1 MREFPEVKKRL
12 GFGMMRLPMVDNHV
26 DIEQVKEMVDAFLSN
41 GFNYFD
47 TAHGYI
53 DGLSELAIKECLT
66 SRYPREAY
74 LLTDKLTDNFF
85 DNEEDIDRVF
95 KDELD
100 ACGVEYFD
108 FYLMHALNRFKYP
121 KFQECKAFEHALKFK
136 SEGRIK
142 HLGISFHDTA
152 DILDEILTN
161 HPEIEV
167 VQIQF
172 NYLDYNDMTM
182 QSRLCYETVVKHG
195 KRVIVMEPIR
205 GGSLIN
211 LPGKAKEV
219 LDNSGHR
226 PAELA
231 LRFAASP
238 EHMLVVL
245 SGMSNIEQMKDN
257 ISFMKDFVP
266 INDEE
271 FKISQEIASLVGA
284 ENMIRCTA
292 CRYCVKGCPMS
303 IQIPDLFGCLN
314 SKQHFGN
321 WMADHY
327 YHNVATKDHG
337 KARDCIKCG
346 QCENVCP
353 QKLPIRDLLEQVSQ
367 EFDK

>member
-26 DIEQVKEMVDAFLSN
+26 DIEQVKVMVDAFISN

-74 LLTDKLTDNFF
+74 VLTDKLTDNFF
-85 DNEEDIDRVF
+85 NNEEDIDRVF
-95 KDELD
+95 QDELD

-108 FYLMHALNRFKYP
+108 FYLMHALNRFNYP
-121 KFQECKAFEHALKFK
+121 KFVKCKAFEHALKFK
-136 SEGRIK
+136 AEGRIK
-142 HLGISFHDTA
+142 HLGFSFHDTA
-152 DILDEILTN
+152 DVLDQILTE
-161 HPEIEV
+161 HPEVEV
-167 VQIQF
+167 VQIQY
-172 NYLDYNDMTM
+172 NYLDYDDMTM

-211 LPGKAKEV
+211 LPAKPKE
-219 LDNSGHR
+219 LLEKSGHR

-245 SGMSNIEQMKDN
+245 SGMSNIDQMKDN

-271 FKISQEIASLVGA
+271 FKLSQDIASLIGA
-284 ENMIRCTA
+284 ENMIKCTA
-292 CRYCVKGCPMS
+292 CKYCVKGCPMN

-314 SKQHFGN
+314 SKQHFNN
-321 WMADHY
+321 WMADYY
-327 YHNVATKDHG
+327 YHNIATKDHG
-337 KARDCIKCG
+337 KACDCIKCG
-346 QCENVCP
+346 QCENICP
-353 QKLPIRDLLEQVSQ
+353 QKLPIRDLLEEVSK

>member
-12 GFGMMRLPMVDNHV
+12 GFGMMRLPMIGEDV
-26 DIEQVKEMVDAFLSN
+26 DIEQVKKMVDAFIDN

-53 DGLSELAIKECLT
+53 SGKSELAIKECLT
-66 SRYPREAY
+66 SRYSRDEY

-85 DNEEDIDRVF
+85 NSEEDIDRVF
-95 KDELD
+95 QDELD

-121 KFQECKAFEHALKFK
+121 KFKECKAFEHAKRFK
-136 SEGRIK
+136 EEGRIK

-152 DILDEILTN
+152 DILDMILSE

-172 NYLDYNDMTM
+172 NYLDYDDMTM
-182 QSRLCYETVVKHG
+182 QSKLCYETVVKHG

-211 LPGKAKEV
+211 LPGKAKEL
-219 LDNSGHR
+219 LDKSGHK

-238 EHMLVVL
+238 EHMLVIL
-245 SGMSNIEQMKDN
+245 SGMSNIDQMLDN
-257 ISFMKDFVP
+257 VSFMKDFVP
-266 INDEE
+266 INEEE
-271 FKISQEIASLVGA
+271 FKLSQDIAKLIGA

-292 CRYCVKGCPMS
+292 CRYCVDGCPMG
-303 IQIPDLFGCLN
+303 ILIPDLFGCLN

-327 YHNVATKDHG
+327 YKHVATNGHG
-337 KARDCIKCG
+337 KANECIKCG
-346 QCENVCP
+346 HCESVCP
-353 QKLPIRDLLEQVSQ
+353 QKLPIRDLLEQVSR

>member
-12 GFGMMRLPMVDNHV
+12 GFGMMRLPMVDGHV
-26 DIEQVKEMVDAFLSN
+26 DTEQVKTMVDAFIEN

-53 DGLSELAIKECLT
+53 DGQSELAVKECLT
-66 SRYPREAY
+66 SRYPRDKY

-85 DNEEDIDRVF
+85 NSEEDIDPVIH
-95 KDELD
+95 DELN

-108 FYLMHALNRFKYP
+108 FLLMHALNRFKYEH
-121 KFQECKAFEHALKFK
+121 FMRNKAFEHAKRFK
-136 SEGRIK
+136 EEGLIRHI
-142 HLGISFHDTA
+142 GISFHDTA
-152 DILDEILTN
+152 DVLDKILSE

-172 NYLDYNDMTM
+172 NYLDYDDMTV
-182 QSRLCYETVVKHG
+182 QSRLCYETLVKHG
-195 KRVIVMEPIR
+195 KRAIVMEPIR

-211 LPGKAKEV
+211 LPGKAKEL

-245 SGMSNIEQMKDN
+245 SGMSNIDQMLDN
-257 ISFMKDFVP
+257 ISFMKDFKP
-266 INDEE
+266 IDEEE
-271 FKISQEIASLVGA
+271 FKLTQEIASLVGA
-284 ENMIRCTA
+284 ENMIRCTS
-292 CRYCVKGCPMS
+292 CRYCVKGCPMG
-303 IQIPDLFGCLN
+303 ILIPDLFGCLN

-321 WMADHY
+321 WMANHY
-327 YHNVATKDHG
+327 YHNVATVGHG
-337 KARDCIKCG
+337 KANECIKCG
-346 QCENVCP
+346 QCEDVCP
-353 QKLPIRDLLEQVSQ
+353 QKLPIRELLEQVSK
-367 EFDK
+367 EFDR